1 MSNLF
6 KNDYKVYL
14 YKYNYSKLQEI
25 VNNKFSSKGNAYKYL
40 FESFITD
47 LYSLGIPSDEIKK
60 NYLEKVK
67 EYSNINNTVTS
78 GVQKQSQKSGYTVTT
93 YKPSDTSLVDK
104 SPDINAYRSPKTQ
117 DDNILQQA
125 LAQNYALQQLQKDYE
140 DKQMMGEDSSIHWLN
155 TKEDKIKY
163 EQGLHSALE
172 KSKNLLNELFNP
184 VIDEIVKI
192 RNTGNPVSE
201 YVYCIELTDLSNT
214 PSLSIPTIARTKNSC
229 DNFLNSKMTN
239 RLISDDLKTNA
250 LSNIGAIKTD
260 LTQLT
265 NTTSFT
271 LRQDILLNY
280 NIFIEPNDV
289 IEIVSTNYNKVID
302 LETYDEKNKNPLNRN
317 TQFLGF
323 VTQLSLSNKYGQV
336 SDLTITCE
344 GISKLLT
351 MNPVVS
357 DNAIAPQ
364 FNNMLDFIAEQKK
377 NPSDMTTV
385 NLYVTQFNNS
395 TVYELFTDIMSKVL
409 AASPIDGDTAN
420 YTVRYV
426 SDSEKLKGLQYQY
439 CKPLIVLY
447 HLAASISTV
456 RQCGPTEVI
465 IAKVDCNILQTKLQA
480 YLKQLRTNFTNFWST
495 YASPLQILN
504 AIVENSFLEI
514 YEDRCGV
521 LIMRTPRYNTWL
533 GKDIIYM
540 EDVIEW
546 TQTIN
551 DVSLKSRSDYQ
562 WCIDYLGTMSNFP
575 GNAYENIPA
584 LLKYGFRA
592 EHPKTSP
599 NAKNQRL
606 CAVFGAL
613 DVARSNSST
622 RIIRLTVPMI
632 QDYVLGKLY
641 YLPVQEKNGVDGLD
655 SVGCVGYLSS
665 ITSNISP
672 GGVDQHVLEF
682 TYIRNAELLKEDPS
696 ISENYGK
703 ILNFNHLP
711 DLEIMMNLFTEKD
724 FEEPVKPPK
733 TGDKSN
739 SDLPA
744 QYYYYWA
751 AYQGPYKKL
760 FDDYVAG
767 KAYSTITKKDKQYF
781 DTSMAPTVLTKS
793 SFQSY
798 KDGDTIL
805 SNTSYIPSQ
814 QLVNDI
820 WYLDMCLRFSADIAT
835 DISTSNKMDYY
846 LAKVLRSNNTVGSV
860 DFKSRFL
867 EYMER
872 DNTFNAYALSLP
884 KQIPNDLNNYYA
896 HVNNFFINESL
907 VPSMLQPINQ
917 GGEDSQLDRLN
928 NFMYDFINAY
938 DYISKYNTASKIN
951 FITRNNISISST
963 KEKKFD
969 DCLSKLSS
977 IIEEFNTYKNNI
989 YNFSNLYYKLY
1000 MNLRTDSENNIT
1012 FIRGMFQDFINASKG
1027 KEFKSFISRIASS
1040 KKGSLCERQVTVNE
1054 ISFATLNDYLNFKSY
1069 YSTSKSK
1076 KQPVQ
1081 HLIPAVILNG
1091 HPFPPLRIFNGFEY
1105 GSFLA
1110 GISPINYNKFFEQ
1123 VASMLKSNKFIEDKK
1138 VTLQD
1143 TNFRDAC
1150 NNIIGTIEGYV
1161 FDEEMS
1167 SNLSLY
1173 FYPIIKFNSNIDK
1186 EKASKY
1192 MTTKEELLAFINGT
1206 ETDKKLASI
1215 IVISPT
1221 QIPESKIPTI
1231 QQMALH
1237 KGLYVGKIMDGSISI
1252 NGDNLNVKAAIFD
1265 PTVLYKWTTDELNST
1280 YTATIYN
1287 LVSNS
1292 ISCTSHAN
1300 LVKNGV
1306 NTINVE
1312 LNGLLKKGKI
1322 NLAPCVFGTKL
1333 NFNKLSKDIID
1344 KLDYNDFSEQITNI
1358 FDRISSMN
1366 TQNAFFSIKKL
1377 DNTNHYQLEDCVS
1390 SLQADSEQNTSKSII
1405 LNFTNDIGTSK
1416 YVMEKYQSPHNI
1428 MGASVGN
1435 TNKIVSDTFSDYVKS
1450 RENLNVNLYTKNSQ
1464 NSTIFYQDMDKYPTN
1479 VRRTS
1484 GILAYEALNEPELNF

>member
-6 KNDYKVYL
+6 KNEYKVYL

-25 VNNKFSSKGNAYKYL
+25 VRDKFSSKGNAYQYL

-47 LYSLGIPSDEIKK
+47 LYSLGIPSDEIKAD
-60 NYLEKVK
+60 YLKYFNQ
-67 EYSNINNTVTS
+67 YSDVNNTVTS

-140 DKQMMGEDSSIHWLN
+140 DKQMMGEDSAIHWLN

-172 KSKNLLNELFNP
+172 KSKDLLNELFNP

-192 RNTGNPVSE
+192 RNSGNPVSE
-201 YVYCIELTDLSNT
+201 YVYCIELTDLSNMQ
-214 PSLSIPTIARTKNSC
+214 SLSVPTTDRTKNSC
-229 DNFLNSKMTN
+229 DNFLNSKISN
-239 RLISDDLKTNA
+239 RLITDDLKTNA
-250 LSNIGAIKTD
+250 LSNIGTIKTD

-280 NIFIEPNDV
+280 NIHIEPNDV
-289 IEIVSTNYNKVID
+289 IEIISTNYNKEIN
-302 LETYDEKNKNPLNRN
+302 LKTYDEKNKDPLNRN

-357 DNAIAPQ
+357 DNAISPQ
-364 FNNMLDFIAEQKK
+364 FNNMLDFVAEPKK

-385 NLYVTQFNNS
+385 NVYVTQFNNS

-426 SDSEKLKGLQYQY
+426 SDAEKLKGLQYQY

-592 EHPKTSP
+592 EQPKTSP

-613 DVARSNSST
+613 DVARSNSRT
-622 RIIRLTVPMI
+622 RVIRLTVPMI
-632 QDYVLGKLY
+632 EDYVLGKLY
-641 YLPVQEKNGVDGLD
+641 YLPIQEKNGVDGLD

-672 GGVDQHVLEF
+672 GDVDKHILEF
-682 TYIRNAELLKEDPS
+682 TYIRNAELLEEDPS
-696 ISENYGK
+696 IPGNYGK

-711 DLEIMMNLFTEKD
+711 DLEMMMNSFTEKD
-724 FEEPVKPPK
+724 FEPPVKPK
-733 TGDKSN
+733 TESQKSN
-739 SDLPA
+739 PGLPA
-744 QYYYYWA
+744 QYSRYWA
-751 AYQGPYKKL
+751 AYKGPYKKI
-760 FDDYVAG
+760 FDNYSAG
-767 KAYSTITKKDKQYF
+767 SSIDLISKEERSYF
-781 DTSMAPTVLTKS
+781 DMSMAPTVLTRS

-798 KDGDTIL
+798 VDNNKNKIL
-805 SNTSYIPSQ
+805 NTAYVPSQ

-820 WYLDMCLRFSADIAT
+820 WYIDMCLRYNEHIGNDIV
-835 DISTSNKMDYY
+835 KF
-846 LAKVLRSNNTVGSV
+846 AKHNSYWAKILRSKKYQQDFLSYLKRDKTFDQVSLQEFIPLNINNKIT
-860 DFKSRFL
+860 L
-867 EYMER
+867 E
-872 DNTFNAYALSLP
+872 DCYAN
-884 KQIPNDLNNYYA
+884 IENY
-896 HVNNFFINESL
+896 FINESL

-917 GGEDSQLDRLN
+917 DGDDTQIDRLN
-928 NFMYDFINAY
+928 HFMEEYVNAYNFLQSNSHINKVNFIRTYGKETGNDGEPYNEFNIVSDKLKEIITEFDIFKNDEYNFINLY
-938 DYISKYNTASKIN
+938 
-951 FITRNNISISST
+951 
-963 KEKKFD
+963 
-969 DCLSKLSS
+969 SKL
-977 IIEEFNTYKNNI
+977 YKN
-989 YNFSNLYYKLY
+989 L
-1000 MNLRTDSENNIT
+1000 NNT
-1012 FIRGMFQDFINASKG
+1012 SPTLKYVRGMFKEYYKANTDIWQAAYKQILFYKQANDFQNFDF
-1027 KEFKSFISRIASS
+1027 EM
-1040 KKGSLCERQVTVNE
+1040 
-1054 ISFATLNDYLNFKSY
+1054 LNNYLNFKGVY
-1069 YSTSKSK
+1069 TSKKSK
-1076 KQPVQ
+1076 KNPIQ
-1081 HLIPAVILNG
+1081 HLISAVALSNK
-1091 HPFPPLRIFNGFEY
+1091 PFPPLRIFNNYDY
-1105 GSFLA
+1105 GAFLA
-1110 GISPINYNKFFEQ
+1110 AVSPVDYKPFFKEKITPILKTNILNKT
-1123 VASMLKSNKFIEDKK
+1123 I
-1138 VTLQD
+1138 TLQD
-1143 TNFRDAC
+1143 NSFR
-1150 NNIIGTIEGYV
+1150 NSKNEVIGTITDFV
-1161 FDEEMS
+1161 FDS
-1167 SNLSLY
+1167 TLSDDVNLY
-1173 FYPIIKFNSNIDK
+1173 FYPVIKFNSNI
-1186 EKASKY
+1186 SKDEAAKY
-1192 MTTKEELLAFINGT
+1192 ITSKVDLQSFAAGGVPGKRLP
-1206 ETDKKLASI
+1206 SV
-1215 IVISPT
+1215 IVIAPT

-1231 QQMALH
+1231 QQMALN
-1237 KGLYVGKIMDGSISI
+1237 KGLYVGKVDDGSVSI
-1252 NGDNLNVKAAIFD
+1252 IGDDLNVRAAIFN
-1265 PTVLYKWTTDELNST
+1265 PSVLYTWKKSELNNT

-1287 LVSNS
+1287 LMSNLNNNKLK
-1292 ISCTSHAN
+1292 TFTQ
-1300 LVKNGV
+1300 KND
-1306 NTINVE
+1306 
-1312 LNGLLKKGKI
+1312 LNSWSRVIDFGPLLKDYLKD
-1322 NLAPCVFGTKL
+1322 LPCVFNTKL
-1333 NFNKLSKDIID
+1333 NFNKYSNNTFDLTKSVQESI
-1344 KLDYNDFSEQITNI
+1344 ENI
-1358 FDRISSMN
+1358 FNDIQRVNSKNS
-1366 TQNAFFSIKKL
+1366 FFRVKKL
-1377 DNTNHYQLEDCVS
+1377 GESNYYQLQDESDSLEDGHT
-1390 SLQADSEQNTSKSII
+1390 ANTDKSII
-1405 LNFTNDIGTSK
+1405 LNFTNDNGDLEQI
-1416 YVMEKYQSPHNI
+1416 VEKYKAPNNVI
-1428 MGASVGN
+1428 EASVG
-1435 TNKIVSDTFSDYVKS
+1435 TNDKIVSDSFASYVKS
-1450 RENLNVNLYTKNSQ
+1450 REEVHLGLYTRNEQ
-1464 NSTIFYQDMDKYPTN
+1464 NSTIFYKNVDKYPTR
-1479 VRRTS
+1479 VRSNAGKITD
-1484 GILAYEALNEPELNF
+1484 EA

>member
-25 VNNKFSSKGNAYKYL
+25 VNDKFSSSGNAYQYL

-60 NYLEKVK
+60 NYLDYVNK
-67 EYSNINNTVTS
+67 YSSINNTVTS

-104 SPDINAYRSPKTQ
+104 APNINAYRSPKTP
-117 DDNILQQA
+117 DENILQQA

-140 DKQMMGEDSSIHWLN
+140 DKQMMGEDSAIHWLN

-163 EQGLHSALE
+163 EKGLHSALE
-172 KSKNLLNELFNP
+172 KSKDLLNELFNP

-214 PSLSIPTIARTKNSC
+214 PSLSIPTTDRTKNSC
-229 DNFLNSKMTN
+229 DNFLNSKMSN

-289 IEIVSTNYNKVID
+289 IEIVSTNYNKEINSR
-302 LETYDEKNKNPLNRN
+302 TYDEEDKNPLNRN

-364 FNNMLDFIAEQKK
+364 FNNMLDFVAEPKK

-385 NLYVTQFNNS
+385 NVYVTQFNNS

-592 EHPKTSP
+592 EQPKTSP

-613 DVARSNSST
+613 DVARSNSRT
-622 RIIRLTVPMI
+622 RVIRLTVPMI
-632 QDYVLGKLY
+632 EDYVLGKLY
-641 YLPVQEKNGVDGLD
+641 YLPIQEKNGVDGLD

-672 GGVDQHVLEF
+672 GDVDKHILEF
-682 TYIRNAELLKEDPS
+682 TYIRNAELLEEDPS
-696 ISENYGK
+696 IPGNYGK

-711 DLEIMMNLFTEKD
+711 DLEMMMNSFTEKD
-724 FEEPVKPPK
+724 FEPPVKPK
-733 TGDKSN
+733 TESQKSN
-739 SDLPA
+739 PGLPA

-760 FDDYVAG
+760 FDDYVSG
-767 KAYSTITKKDKQYF
+767 KSYSTITKKEKQYF
-781 DTSMAPTVLTKS
+781 DTSMAPTVLTKT
-793 SFQSY
+793 SFQSF
-798 KDGDTIL
+798 KDGDTTL
-805 SNTSYIPSQ
+805 TNTSYIPSQ

-820 WYLDMCLRFSADIAT
+820 WYIDMSLRFNNDISK
-835 DISTSNKMDYY
+835 DLSTSNKMDNYM
-846 LAKVLRSNNTVGSV
+846 AKILRSGSTVGKV
-860 DFKSRFL
+860 NFKDNFL
-867 EYMER
+867 KYMER
-872 DNTFNAYALSLP
+872 DATFSAYSLSLP
-884 KQIPNDLNNYYA
+884 EFINNDLNNYYA

-917 GGEDSQLDRLN
+917 NGDDSQLDRLN

-938 DYISKYNTASKIN
+938 NYLNSYNHAQKLD
-951 FITRNNISISST
+951 FITRYNISA
-963 KEKKFD
+963 
-969 DCLSKLSS
+969 S
-977 IIEEFNTYKNNI
+977 ITREEFDTCLDKASQIIKEYDIFKNNI

-1000 MNLRTDSENNIT
+1000 LNLRTNSESNIK
-1012 FIRGMFQDFINASKG
+1012 FIRGMFQDFINASKNN
-1027 KEFKSFISRIASS
+1027 EFKSFISKIASS
-1040 KKGSLCERQVTVNE
+1040 KNGSLCERRLTVNE
-1054 ISFATLNDYLNFKSY
+1054 ISFTTLNNYLNFSGSY
-1069 YSTSKSK
+1069 KTNFSK
-1076 KQPVQ
+1076 KQPVLN
-1081 HLIPAVILNG
+1081 LIPAVILNG
-1091 HPFPPLRIFNGFEY
+1091 HKLPPLRIFNGFEY
-1105 GSFLA
+1105 GAFLA
-1110 GISPINYNKFFEQ
+1110 GVSPIDYNDFFESQ
-1123 VASMLKSNKFIEDKK
+1123 ITPILKNEKAIEDKN

-1143 TNFRDAC
+1143 TSFRDAC
-1150 NNIIGTIEGYV
+1150 NEVIGTIEGFV
-1161 FDEEMS
+1161 FDESLS
-1167 SNLSLY
+1167 SDLNLY
-1173 FYPIIKFNSNIDK
+1173 FYPIIKFNSK
-1186 EKASKY
+1186 VQKASDY
-1192 MTTKEELLAFINGT
+1192 MTTKAELLNFINGT
-1206 ETDKKLASI
+1206 VTDKKLASV

-1237 KGLYVGKIMDGSISI
+1237 KGLYVGKIMDGSVSI
-1252 NGDNLNVKAAIFD
+1252 NGDDLNVNAAIFD
-1265 PTVLYKWTTDELNST
+1265 PSVLYKWTADELNNT

-1287 LVSNS
+1287 LVCNS
-1292 ISCTSHAN
+1292 VSCKSHSD
-1300 LVKNGV
+1300 LLKNGV
-1306 NTINVE
+1306 NTINVPLE
-1312 LNGLLKKGKI
+1312 GLLKKGEI
-1322 NLAPCVFGTKL
+1322 NLAPCVFSTKL
-1333 NFNKLSKDIID
+1333 NFNKLPQNKISG
-1344 KLDYNDFSEQITNI
+1344 LDHSSFSEKIENI
-1358 FDRISSMN
+1358 FTRIESVN
-1366 TQNAFFSIKKL
+1366 TKNTFFSIKNL
-1377 DNTNHYQLEDCVS
+1377 AGTNYYQLEDNTS
-1390 SLQADSEQNTSKSII
+1390 SLQADSVENTSKSII
-1405 LNFTNDIGTSK
+1405 LNFTNDIGTSS
-1416 YVMEKYQSPHNI
+1416 YVIEKYQAPHNV
-1428 MGASVGN
+1428 MEASVGN
-1435 TNKIVSDTFSDYVKS
+1435 TDRTVSNTFSDYVKS
-1450 RENLNVNLYTKNSQ
+1450 REDLNVHLYTRNSQ
-1464 NSTIFYQDMDKYPTN
+1464 NSTIFYQDMDRYPTKA
-1479 VRRTS
+1479 RRTS
-1484 GILAYEALNEPELNF
+1484 GILSFEALNEPDLNY

>member
-25 VNNKFSSKGNAYKYL
+25 VNDKFSSSGNAYQYL

-60 NYLEKVK
+60 NYLDYVNK
-67 EYSNINNTVTS
+67 YSSINNTVTS

-104 SPDINAYRSPKTQ
+104 APNINAYRSPKTP
-117 DDNILQQA
+117 DENILQQA

-140 DKQMMGEDSSIHWLN
+140 DKQMMGEDSAIHWLN

-163 EQGLHSALE
+163 EKGLHSALE
-172 KSKNLLNELFNP
+172 KSKDLLNELFNP

-214 PSLSIPTIARTKNSC
+214 PSLSIPTTDRTKNSC
-229 DNFLNSKMTN
+229 DNFLNSKMSN

-289 IEIVSTNYNKVID
+289 IEIVSTNYNKEINSR
-302 LETYDEKNKNPLNRN
+302 TYDEEDKNPLNRN

-364 FNNMLDFIAEQKK
+364 FNNMLDFVAEPKK

-385 NLYVTQFNNS
+385 NVYVTQFNNS

-533 GKDIIYM
+533 GNDVIYM

-613 DVARSNSST
+613 DVARSNSRT

-641 YLPVQEKNGVDGLD
+641 YLPVQEKNGVDGLE

-682 TYIRNAELLKEDPS
+682 TYIRNAELLEEDPS
-696 ISENYGK
+696 ISDNYGK

-711 DLEIMMNLFTEKD
+711 DLEMMMNLFTKED

-733 TGDKSN
+733 QNKKSN
-739 SDLPA
+739 TGLPA
-744 QYYYYWA
+744 QYSRYWA
-751 AYQGPYKKL
+751 AYKGPYKKI
-760 FDDYVAG
+760 FDN
-767 KAYSTITKKDKQYF
+767 YSSGSSVDSISKKEKNYF
-781 DTSMAPTVLTKS
+781 DISMAPTVLTRS

-798 KDGDTIL
+798 KDNNKNTL
-805 SNTSYIPSQ
+805 SNTSYIPTQ

-820 WYLDMCLRFSADIAT
+820 WYIDMCLRYNEHIGNDIV
-835 DISTSNKMDYY
+835 K
-846 LAKVLRSNNTVGSV
+846 LAKHNSYWAKILRSEKYKQDLLAYLKRDKTFDQVSLQEFIPLNIDPFDAKN
-860 DFKSRFL
+860 KIML
-867 EYMER
+867 E
-872 DNTFNAYALSLP
+872 DCYAN
-884 KQIPNDLNNYYA
+884 IENY
-896 HVNNFFINESL
+896 FINESL

-917 GGEDSQLDRLN
+917 DGDDTQIDRLN
-928 NFMYDFINAY
+928 HFMEEYINAY
-938 DYISKYNTASKIN
+938 NFLMSYNHIQKVN
-951 FITRNNISISST
+951 FISTYGNNEGT
-963 KEKKFD
+963 DGDNYKKFND
-969 DCLSKLSS
+969 VSSQLKEVIDEFDNFKNNEYNFLNFYSKL
-977 IIEEFNTYKNNI
+977 YNNLKSTS
-989 YNFSNLYYKLY
+989 SNLKYV
-1000 MNLRTDSENNIT
+1000 
-1012 FIRGMFQDFINASKG
+1012 RGMFKDYYAANTNVWEAAYKQILFYKQAKDFQNFDF
-1027 KEFKSFISRIASS
+1027 EM
-1040 KKGSLCERQVTVNE
+1040 
-1054 ISFATLNDYLNFKSY
+1054 LNNYLNFKGVY
-1069 YSTSKSK
+1069 KAKGSK
-1076 KQPVQ
+1076 KQPIQ
-1081 HLIPAVILNG
+1081 RLISAIALSDK
-1091 HPFPPLRIFNGFEY
+1091 PFPPLRIFNNYDY
-1105 GSFLA
+1105 GAFLA
-1110 GISPINYNKFFEQ
+1110 GISPVDYKPFFKEKITPILKTGIVNKT
-1123 VASMLKSNKFIEDKK
+1123 I
-1138 VTLQD
+1138 TLQD
-1143 TNFRDAC
+1143 TSFR
-1150 NNIIGTIEGYV
+1150 NPKNEVIGTITDYV
-1161 FDEEMS
+1161 FDS
-1167 SNLSLY
+1167 TLSDDTNLY
-1173 FYPIIKFNSNIDK
+1173 FYPVIQFNNK
-1186 EKASKY
+1186 VSKDEAAKY
-1192 MTTKEELLAFINGT
+1192 ITSKSDLVSFAAGGVPGKRLPAV
-1206 ETDKKLASI
+1206 
-1215 IVISPT
+1215 IVIAPT

-1231 QQMALH
+1231 QQMALN
-1237 KGLYVGKIMDGSISI
+1237 KGLYVGKVDDGSVSI
-1252 NGDNLNVKAAIFD
+1252 IGDDLNVRAAIFN
-1265 PTVLYKWTTDELNST
+1265 PSVIYTWKKSELNNT

-1287 LVSNS
+1287 LMSNINNNGLKTFTSKNDLSSWSRVIDFGPLLKNHLKDLPCVYNTQINFSKYSKNTFDLTKSVQQSIESIFNS
-1292 ISCTSHAN
+1292 IQA
-1300 LVKNGV
+1300 V
-1306 NTINVE
+1306 NSRN
-1312 LNGLLKKGKI
+1312 
-1322 NLAPCVFGTKL
+1322 
-1333 NFNKLSKDIID
+1333 S
-1344 KLDYNDFSEQITNI
+1344 
-1358 FDRISSMN
+1358 
-1366 TQNAFFSIKKL
+1366 FFRVKKL
-1377 DNTNHYQLEDCVS
+1377 GDSNYYQLQDESDSLEEDHT
-1390 SLQADSEQNTSKSII
+1390 ANTDKSII
-1405 LNFTNDIGTSK
+1405 LNFTNDSGETEQI
-1416 YVMEKYQSPHNI
+1416 VEKYKAPNNVLE
-1428 MGASVGN
+1428 ASVG
-1435 TNKIVSDTFSDYVKS
+1435 TNDRIVSDSFANYVKS
-1450 RENLNVNLYTKNSQ
+1450 REEVHLGLYTRNEQ
-1464 NSTIFYQDMDKYPTN
+1464 NSTIFYKNVDKYPTR
-1479 VRRTS
+1479 VRSNAGKITD
-1484 GILAYEALNEPELNF
+1484 EA